1 MEAWQSLKDTY
12 DESSSVSSKIQISF
26 SLFCSFF
33 ALPSLCLGSS
43 SSLFVRSFLFF
54 LFPIS
59 LLTDE
64 RRRQVK
70 GGGGGTGPLPRFF
83 LARWHWNTK
92 KKKKKILA
100 MREIL
105 LLPRRKSSK
114 STGRDPRGGNCSM
127 YVEKYVVSWV
137 KLGTI
142 RASVFP
148 LWRSSRIIYRDCWT
162 DCRYLVFNE
171 HVIRIFTDNWLF
183 LTSTIFKEILNY
195 PIRIYLT
202 ENIYVIILKIINFI
216 QVFIRIR
223 DYAKNFLVLRCNRSN
238 RNR

>member
-1 MEAWQSLKDTY
+1 MRGEGKWKGGGEAQVLYRD
-12 DESSSVSSKIQISF
+12 
-26 SLFCSFF
+26 
-33 ALPSLCLGSS
+33 S
-43 SSLFVRSFLFF
+43 SSLADTEIL
-54 LFPIS
+54 
-59 LLTDE
+59 
-64 RRRQVK
+64 
-70 GGGGGTGPLPRFF
+70 
-83 LARWHWNTK
+83 K

-202 ENIYVIILKIINFI
+202 ENICVIILKIINFI